1 MKKII
6 SILLILMLATS
17 VFAQTLDEEAVEDG
31 LSDFIEGLAVTA
43 PASTTMS
50 NVWTDA
56 YVGQLIGVPPHLG
69 AGASFG
75 VSKMDITGI
84 KKAAKALGI
93 SSTDGLKDDFILPVA
108 SIDAVIGGV
117 LFPFDLSGS
126 FIVMNE
132 PIGISGNK
140 ALQYKLNAFNLKI
153 RLPIIKQNL
162 VLPNLSIGVGYAR
175 TSGEFHVALK
185 QGVETFLTATYQS
198 DVYSADVQLSKN
210 VFFLTPYAGARV
222 LASKSNNTWEYSY
235 EVAGVISGK
244 GKSSY
249 SNDNLNFGY
258 QVFAGTSFNILI
270 LRLNVN
276 AAYDFASKVWSVGAG
291 AQIKL

>member
-17 VFAQTLDEEAVEDG
+17 VFAQTLDKEAVEDG

-69 AGASFG
+69 VGASFG

-126 FIVMNE
+126 FIAMNE

-185 QGVETFLTATYQS
+185 QGVETFLITTYQS

-210 VFFLTPYAGARV
+210 IFFLTPYAGARV

-235 EVAGVISGK
+235 EFSGVISGEGK
-244 GKSSY
+244 GSY

>member
-17 VFAQTLDEEAVEDG
+17 VFAQTLDKEAVEDG

-69 AGASFG
+69 VGASFG

-126 FIVMNE
+126 FIAMNE

-210 VFFLTPYAGARV
+210 ILFLTPYAGARV

-235 EVAGVISGK
+235 EAVISGEGK
-244 GKSSY
+244 GSY